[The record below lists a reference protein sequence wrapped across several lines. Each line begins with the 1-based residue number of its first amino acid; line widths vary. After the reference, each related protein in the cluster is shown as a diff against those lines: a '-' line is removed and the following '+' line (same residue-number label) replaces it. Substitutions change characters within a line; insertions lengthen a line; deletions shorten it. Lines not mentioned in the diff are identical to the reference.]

1 MSFTKRADFQL
12 CVQMKKKFMESSEI
26 NHAHALT
33 LIRVIHYINP
43 VLSEIQNITVELMF
57 AL

>member
-12 CVQMKKKFMESSEI
+12 CVQMEKRFMESSEI
-26 NHAHALT
+26 NHAHTLT

-43 VLSEIQNITVELMF
+43 ALTEIQNNTVELMF

>member
-1 MSFTKRADFQL
+1 
-12 CVQMKKKFMESSEI
+12 MESSEI

>member
-1 MSFTKRADFQL
+1 MEKR
-12 CVQMKKKFMESSEI
+12 FMESSEI
-26 NHAHALT
+26 NHAHTLT

-43 VLSEIQNITVELMF
+43 ALTEIQNNTVELMF